1 MTERVQQGVEAIGPV
16 ENLRIRFWGVQGS
29 CPVHPPLY
37 VIREYTRQVAL
48 HTLEQALK
56 DISARAKKANGGTAG
71 PIRVGIEDLLGGPAT
86 AEAVEAYQRKLG
98 LPDLPV
104 YGGETTCVEVETA
117 DGDVIV
123 LDGGSGIR
131 HFALSILKR
140 WKDRDNRTLHFFGS
154 HEHLDHRSGLPF
166 SRFVFVRN
174 NPFTVNIYGS
184 YRFLQALDERF
195 GLFCRKIGETTHLDD
210 PLDYTMM
217 AATFNGTELRNT
229 EDHGGYVRDVT
240 TSWKIRDIKDPVKIG
255 KTTITP
261 FNVYHGLTRVLAY
274 KIERAGKSFVF
285 CTDHELRHGDDP
297 THERQRESMAAEER
311 LKHHCMNA
319 DVGYFD
325 GQYRIA
331 EYLGQKGIGTAPPVP
346 KIDWGHGCIEDVV
359 RRSMQCKI
367 KHTFIGH
374 HDPDREWGE
383 QLTIDREL
391 HEQSRGTGCYIEL
404 AKPDTAIDL

>member
-16 ENLRIRFWGVQGS
+16 ENLRVRFWGVQGS

-56 DISARAKKANGGTAG
+56 DITDRAKKANGGAAG
-71 PIRVGIEDLLGGPAT
+71 PIRVGIEDLLGGAPT
-86 AEAVEAYQRKLG
+86 AEAIAEYQRKLG

-104 YGGETTCVEVETA
+104 YGGETTCIEVETA
-117 DGDVIV
+117 DGEV
-123 LDGGSGIR
+123 LVFDGGSGIR

-140 WKDRDNRTLHFFGS
+140 WKDRENRTLHFFGS

-166 SRFVFVRN
+166 SRFVFIRN
-174 NPFTVNIYGS
+174 NPFTINVYGS

-195 GLFCRKIGETTHLDD
+195 GIFCRKIGETTHLDD

-229 EDHGGYVRDVT
+229 EDPGGYMRDVT
-240 TSWKIRDIKDPVKIG
+240 TSWKVRDIKDPVRIG
-255 KTTITP
+255 NTTITP

-274 KIERAGKSFVF
+274 KIERNGKSFVF

-311 LKHHCMNA
+311 LQHHCKNA

-346 KIDWGHGCIEDVV
+346 KMDWGHGCIEDVV
-359 RRSMQCKI
+359 RRALQCKI

-391 HEQSRGTGCYIEL
+391 NEQSAGTGCYIEL